1 MPRKRAAPTSRA
13 IRRVHPAVR
22 ARTLE
27 MVERVDV
34 ARERVRVSP
43 SPGTHAPGDAD
54 LRGGSSSRRASIPGH
69 PTPRRSQPPQP
80 PADASRH
87 RPLPTPS
94 VSSTPSP
101 PRRELTSVL
110 PSPRPSRRQTGSQA
124 SGGQVQQQAHGEE
137 QEERDSRVR
146 RRPLRRRGS
155 RAHHPRL
162 SRRGA
167 EDREE
172 GSQDAGWQE
181 VSDAQ
186 RHVPGMGTS
195 SSVGVFG
202 EP

>member
-1 MPRKRAAPTSRA
+1 MPRKRAAPTPRA

-22 ARTLE
+22 ARTL
-27 MVERVDV
+27 MAERVDV